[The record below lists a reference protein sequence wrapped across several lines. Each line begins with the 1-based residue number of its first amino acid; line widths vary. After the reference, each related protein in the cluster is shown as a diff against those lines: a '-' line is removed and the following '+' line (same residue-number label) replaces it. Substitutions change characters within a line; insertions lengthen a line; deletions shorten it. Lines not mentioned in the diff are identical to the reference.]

1 MTTPPVQDVLEL
13 RLPADPA
20 LALTA
25 RMFAGAL
32 AYHLDR
38 SNSEDLKL
46 AFSELLAAAV
56 DARTDVVEFRADI
69 GRAEVHVR
77 GTGRLDGD
85 GDGDELQEHEKFV
98 RKHRADLLAALF
110 PGLRTVDGS
119 LVLPLDGTA

>member
-1 MTTPPVQDVLEL
+1 
-13 RLPADPA
+13 
-20 LALTA
+20 
-25 RMFAGAL
+25 MFAGAL
-32 AYHLDR
+32 ANHLDR

-56 DARTDVVEFRADI
+56 DAGTDVVEFRADI

-77 GTGRLDGD
+77 GAGRIDGED
-85 GDGDELQEHEKFV
+85 PDDLGEHERFV

-119 LVLPLDGTA
+119 LVLPLGGSA